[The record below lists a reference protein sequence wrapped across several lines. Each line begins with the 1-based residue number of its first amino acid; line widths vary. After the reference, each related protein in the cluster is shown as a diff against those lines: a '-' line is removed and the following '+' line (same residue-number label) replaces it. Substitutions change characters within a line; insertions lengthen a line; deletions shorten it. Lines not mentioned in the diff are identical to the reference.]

1 MSDVQPMLYI
11 EDLERGMA
19 FYRDHL
25 GFEVSVF
32 GHHKQTGAPLI
43 AGAKLEDA
51 FVLLTNEEL
60 FRDSGHSGGG
70 GSVRLY
76 FHLEGSVD
84 ALHTRIAGQP
94 DVEIVQPPTNQ
105 HWGDRTMIVRDPWGV
120 LLVFS
125 NPVRG

>member
-1 MSDVQPMLYI
+1 MLFI

-19 FYRDHL
+19 FYRDQV

-51 FVLLTNEEL
+51 FLLLSNEEL
-60 FRDSGHSGGG
+60 FRDEGNTGG

-76 FHLEGSVD
+76 FHIEGSVD
-84 ALHTRIAGQP
+84 DLHARIADQP
-94 DVEIVQPPTNQ
+94 DVTVVQPPTDQ
-105 HWGDRTMIVRDPWGV
+105 HWGDRTLIVRDPWGV

-125 NPVRG
+125 NPV